1 MRFDQFDASYYEHFY
16 SDAKVHDQDRIDA
29 LVDGLMG
36 FAGWWS
42 VPVRSVLDVGAGM
55 GAVGNAIRRRY
66 PTVRYRGTEVSE
78 YACKTYGHLNVDI
91 ATWVPKRAYDITI
104 CLSVVQYL
112 DNATCAAAIAN
123 LAAATKSLLYFEVP
137 TTWDRANVIDESA
150 TDMNVH
156 WRSGAWYKK
165 ALSAH
170 FQQVGAGIWLKRTS
184 PLALFELEGAAL

>member
-1 MRFDQFDASYYEHFY
+1 VSFDEFDAKYYERFY
-16 SDAKVHDQDRIDA
+16 ADAKVHDQDRIDA
-29 LVDGLMG
+29 LVSGMMG

-55 GAVGNAIRRRY
+55 GAVGNSVRRLY
-66 PTVRYRGTEVSE
+66 PSVKYRGTETSA

-91 ATWVPKRAYDITI
+91 AIWVPKRAYDITI

-112 DNATCAAAIAN
+112 DSATCLAALSN

-137 TTWDRANVIDESA
+137 TTWDRANVIDKSA

-165 ALSAH
+165 ALASH
-170 FQQVGAGIWLKRTS
+170 FQQVGAGLWLKRES
-184 PLALFELEGAAL
+184 PLALFELERATL

>member
-1 MRFDQFDASYYEHFY
+1 VQFDQFDAKYYEHFY

-29 LVDGLMG
+29 LVDGIMG

-42 VPVRSVLDVGAGM
+42 IPARSVLDVGAGM
-55 GAVGNAIRRRY
+55 GAVGDAIHRRH

-78 YACKTYGHLNVDI
+78 HACKTYGHLNVDI

-112 DNATCAAAIAN
+112 DNATCLTAIAN

-137 TTWDRANVIDESA
+137 TTWDRANVIDELA

-165 ALSAH
+165 ALSPH
-170 FQQVGAGIWLKRTS
+170 FQQVGAGLWLKRNS